1 MGKSC
6 SFSQEGM
13 PAHSRSVYDFLIQF
27 SPKHLVNILGKCE
40 DSGGKRKQN
49 IYRERESVRQREGI
63 WYDRGDNGDKISD
76 IGKETDADTRFLHTQ
91 NRRRNDPFL
100 STCYVPGMLKDVY
113 SFSLKTQIAILIFIL
128 ETRGNF
134 YNISEDKKEF
144 HI

>member
-1 MGKSC
+1 M
-6 SFSQEGM
+6 
-13 PAHSRSVYDFLIQF
+13 R
-27 SPKHLVNILGKCE
+27 ILEEKE
-40 DSGGKRKQN
+40 SKN
-49 IYRERESVRQREGI
+49 IYREIESVRQREGI

-76 IGKETDADTRFLHTQ
+76 IGKETDADTHFLHAQ
-91 NRRRNDPFL
+91 NRQRNDPFL